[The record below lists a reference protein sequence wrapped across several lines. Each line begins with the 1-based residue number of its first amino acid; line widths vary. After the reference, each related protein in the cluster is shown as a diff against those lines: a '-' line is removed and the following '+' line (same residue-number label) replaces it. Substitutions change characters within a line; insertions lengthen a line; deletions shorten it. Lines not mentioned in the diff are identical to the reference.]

1 MDVCEAS
8 KIEKNKN
15 LSVVGVGK
23 GVFLLVF
30 LELVIFLAVLRTCYG
45 IRLLLLL
52 LLRTIL
58 VAVGILAFL
67 RDAKFR
73 LF

>member
-30 LELVIFLAVLRTCYG
+30 LEWVGNFFSSVSDLAYSTGSCWYTC
-45 IRLLLLL
+45 
-52 LLRTIL
+52 
-58 VAVGILAFL
+58 FS
-67 RDAKFR
+67 
-73 LF
+73 